1 MTPSSPSD
9 ARTSRLPWLLLL
21 FVGSG
26 AAALIY
32 EIVWFQLLQQVVGAS
47 AVSLAV
53 LLGTFMGGMC
63 LGSLWFPRV
72 VPARFHPL
80 KVYAVI
86 EVLLAAF
93 ALVVMYGMPVAERA
107 YLAAAGHGMPS
118 IALRAVICVIFLL
131 PPTLLMG
138 ATLPAVARWVESTPR
153 GVAWL
158 GFFYGGNI
166 AGAVTGCLLAG
177 FYLLRVHDLATA
189 TFTGMALNL
198 AVAGIALLVARGT
211 VGGARTDEVEQA
223 PVSHAGSLYVVVAI
237 SGLCALG
244 SEVIWTRLLSLL
256 LGGTVYTFSIIL
268 AMFLTGLGIGS
279 TLGSLLARVVARPGL
294 VLAGCQLV
302 AAVGMVWTG
311 YMINRWLPAWP
322 VQANLTSNPW
332 MLFQL
337 DLVRSALAVLPSAIA
352 WGATFP
358 LALAILARRGAEPG
372 RLVGRLYAANTVG
385 AILGATLIGLVLV
398 PAFGTQQTQ
407 RILVLGAVGAGLV
420 LLVLNCSRQRAI
432 PAAAVIA
439 FYGVGLAWLMPPLA
453 EGLVTYGRYS
463 ARMDFTPVMLYMGEG
478 MNSSVA
484 VTERPAMDSGVY
496 RNFHVS
502 GKVEASTDPY
512 DMRLQRML
520 GHMPALVHPAPKT
533 VLIVGCGAGVTAG
546 SFIVHPSVE
555 RIVICEIEP
564 LIPGVVATYFS
575 KENHNLLTDPRV
587 EIVYDDARH
596 YIMTTKEKFDV
607 ITSDPIH
614 PWVKGAAALY
624 TKEYLELCKA
634 RLNPGGVI
642 GQWVP
647 LYESSSEVVKSEVA
661 TFLEVF
667 PEGSIWGNQ
676 MDGSGYDTIMLAR
689 LEPMKIDIDALQ
701 ARLEQPDH
709 AAVRASMYAV
719 GYSSVFDLFGT
730 FAAKRA
736 DLDLWLAGAEIN
748 RESNLRLMYLAGLSA
763 NLQMADTIYREIT
776 FNRAFPDDIFAPSS
790 EAGRTRLRDIM
801 GP

>member
-1 MTPSSPSD
+1 MTLSAPSD

-63 LGSLWFPRV
+63 LGSLWFPRL

-86 EVLLAAF
+86 EVLLAVF
-93 ALVVMYGMPVAERA
+93 ALVVIYGMPVAGRA

-118 IALRAVICVIFLL
+118 IALRAVICMAFLL

-177 FYLLRVHDLATA
+177 FYLLRVYDLTTA
-189 TFTGMALNL
+189 TFVGIALNL

-211 VGGARTDEVEQA
+211 VGGARAVAVDNA
-223 PVSHAGSLYVVVAI
+223 PVRHAGSLYVVVAI

-244 SEVIWTRLLSLL
+244 SEVVWTRLLSLL

-279 TLGSLLARVVARPGL
+279 TLGSFLARAVARPGL
-294 VLAGCQLV
+294 VLAGCQLG
-302 AAVGMVWTG
+302 AAVGMVWSA
-311 YMINRWLPAWP
+311 YMINRWLPVWSVEP
-322 VQANLTSNPW
+322 NLASNPW
-332 MLFQL
+332 MLFQF

-358 LALAILARRGAEPG
+358 LALAILAQRGAEPG

-385 AILGATLIGLVLV
+385 AILGATVIGLVLV

-407 RILVLGAVGAGLV
+407 RILVFGAVGAGGI
-420 LLVLNCSRQRAI
+420 LLLLSCSRQRAI
-432 PAAAVIA
+432 LAAVVA

-463 ARMDFTPVMLYMGEG
+463 SRIDFTPVMLYMGEG

-596 YIMTTKEKFDV
+596 FIMTTKETFDV

-614 PWVKGAAALY
+614 PWVKGAASLY
-624 TKEYLELCKA
+624 TEEYLELCKA

-661 TFLEVF
+661 TFLKVF

-689 LEPMKIDIDALQ
+689 REPMRIDIDALQ

-709 AAVRASMYAV
+709 AGVRTSMYAV
-719 GYSSVFDLFGT
+719 GYANVYDLFGT
-730 FAAKRA
+730 FAAKRS
-736 DLDLWLAGAEIN
+736 DLDLWLADAEIN
-748 RESNLRLMYLAGLSA
+748 RESNLRLMYLAGLAA

-776 FNRAFPDDIFAPSS
+776 FNREFPDDIFAPSS
-790 EAGRTRLRDIM
+790 EAGRAKLKLIM